1 MKNAAPYK
9 SAIHVNHLHAGL
21 QLVKAEYSS
30 YKFEPHFHDHYV
42 LFNVSKGVNTGFCEK
57 RKYVVTPGDL
67 LMINPGEVHTGSS
80 VDDRPLV
87 YEALYIDTDFFDSL
101 AASLNSPHPGE
112 IYFARLISRDAH
124 LLHLFQNTVSSFC
137 LPDTLEFQSQQTI
150 FFYALLSECSHN
162 GFIKKDKKLYTEPVK
177 KSLELIHLHFSNNFT
192 LDELNLGTGIS
203 HFSFLRSFKKITGL
217 TPFNYLRNYRVEMAK
232 KMLKKNHNI
241 VDVALELGFFDQS
254 HFHRNFKK
262 VTGITPGDYIRAF
275 K

>member
-1 MKNAAPYK
+1 LKSAAHYK
-9 SAIHVNHLHAGL
+9 SAIHVNHLHTGL

-30 YKFEPHFHDHYV
+30 YKFEPHFHNHYV
-42 LFNVSKGVNTGFCEK
+42 LFNVSKGVNTGSCEK
-57 RKYVVTPGDL
+57 RNYIITPGDL

-101 AASLNSPHPGE
+101 SPNLNSTHLAE
-112 IYFARLISRDAH
+112 IYFDRLVIQDSH
-124 LLHLFQNTVSSFC
+124 LLNLFKNTISSFC
-137 LPDTLEFQSQQTI
+137 LPDILEFQSQQTI
-150 FFYALLSECSHN
+150 FFYTLLSECSRT
-162 GFIKKDKKLYTEPVK
+162 GLSKRDKQLYIEPVK

-192 LDELNLGTGIS
+192 LDQLCLGTGIS
-203 HFSFLRSFKKITGL
+203 HFSFLRSFKKVTGL

-232 KMLKKNHNI
+232 KMLKKNHSI